1 MENPQD
7 LRQHHHSPSS
17 TSSNSGKQLGS
28 ASRDTPKQPVD
39 GNKAFMRA
47 KTLEKCQEWNTGD
60 STATLTPCSPAL
72 AMLPSKAG
80 TFLALFSIFR
90 SLSEMALPLHAD
102 VEKLEG
108 IQREAEKKND

>member
-1 MENPQD
+1 MAENPQE
-7 LRQHHHSPSS
+7 LHQHHHNPSS
-17 TSSNSGKQLGS
+17 TSGKQLRS
-28 ASRDTPKQPVD
+28 AARATPKHAGD
-39 GNKAFMRA
+39 GNKAFIRA
-47 KTLEKCQEWNTGD
+47 KTLERCQERNTGD

-108 IQREAEKKND
+108 IQREAGKKND